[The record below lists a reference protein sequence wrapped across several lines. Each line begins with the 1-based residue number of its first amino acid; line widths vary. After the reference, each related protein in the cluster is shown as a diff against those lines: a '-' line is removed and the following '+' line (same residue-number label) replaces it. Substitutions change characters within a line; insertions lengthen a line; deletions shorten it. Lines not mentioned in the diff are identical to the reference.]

1 MDQSKLV
8 PTSLQLAL
16 HGKLDNTWFT
26 WLFGANILG
35 AEHATSAAGKA
46 RPRLGTN
53 DLTAE
58 LSEFGV
64 TLFGAN

>member
-1 MDQSKLV
+1 MDQSKLF

-16 HGKLDNTWFT
+16 HGKLGNTWFT
-26 WLFGANILG
+26 WLFG

-46 RPRLGTN
+46 RPRLSAN

-58 LSEFGV
+58 LSEFGA
-64 TLFGAN
+64 TLFGAD